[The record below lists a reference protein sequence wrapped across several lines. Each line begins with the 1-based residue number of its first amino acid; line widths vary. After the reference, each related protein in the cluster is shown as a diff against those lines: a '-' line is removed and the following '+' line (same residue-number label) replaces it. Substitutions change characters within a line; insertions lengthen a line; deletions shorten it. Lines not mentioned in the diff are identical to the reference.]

1 MFWFPI
7 QLSLLTASIAAVL
20 VFIAGAMLGRVFAV
34 RNFRGKLAAETCLM
48 LPLVLPPSLTGFLLI
63 IVFGTNSWI
72 GSVYEQV
79 FQNSIIFTPVAAVV
93 AAAVVAFPL
102 MFQSAKTGYG
112 SIDSNIE
119 AAARVDGAGE
129 WRVFINIAMPLAGRA
144 LMTGFVLSFTRAL
157 GEFGATLMFAGNIP
171 GVTQTMPTA
180 IYVAIESNQMNLAYT
195 YVGISIFIS
204 FLLLGLTYLLN
215 RER

>member
-34 RNFRGKLAAETCLM
+34 RNFRGKLGAETFLM
-48 LPLVLPPSLTGFLLI
+48 LPLVLPPSVTGFLLI
-63 IVFGTNSWI
+63 VVFGTNSWI
-72 GSVYEQV
+72 GSVYEKV

-112 SIDSNIE
+112 SIDPNIE
-119 AAARVDGAGE
+119 SAARVDGAGE
-129 WRVFINIAMPLAGRA
+129 WRVFTNIAVPLAGRA

>member
-48 LPLVLPPSLTGFLLI
+48 LPLVLPPSVTGFLLI

-112 SIDSNIE
+112 SIDPNIE

>member
-48 LPLVLPPSLTGFLLI
+48 LPLVLPPSVTGFLLI

-112 SIDSNIE
+112 SIDPNIE

-215 RER
+215 REH

>member
-7 QLSLLTASIAAVL
+7 QLSLLTASVAAVL
-20 VFIAGAMLGRVFAV
+20 VFIAGAVLGRIFAV

-48 LPLVLPPSLTGFLLI
+48 LPLVLPPSVTGFLLI
-63 IVFGTNSWI
+63 IAFGTNSWI
-72 GSVYEQV
+72 GSVYEKV

-112 SIDSNIE
+112 SIDPNIE
-119 AAARVDGAGE
+119 AAARVEGAGE
-129 WRVFINIAMPLAGRA
+129 WRVFTNIALPLAGRA

-215 RER
+215 RED